1 MKKKLAETDLVIS
14 ALLKL
19 DERSGERQ
27 NVLKFIESCYG
38 CKVRTYDFDT
48 AMESLRKVTEA
59 EQHALIA
66 YIM

>member
-1 MKKKLAETDLVIS
+1 MKKKVAETDLVIS

-19 DERSGERQ
+19 DERTGERQ

-38 CKVRTYDFDT
+38 CKVRNYDFDT
-48 AMESLRKVTEA
+48 ALTSLQKVTEA

-66 YIM
+66 YVM